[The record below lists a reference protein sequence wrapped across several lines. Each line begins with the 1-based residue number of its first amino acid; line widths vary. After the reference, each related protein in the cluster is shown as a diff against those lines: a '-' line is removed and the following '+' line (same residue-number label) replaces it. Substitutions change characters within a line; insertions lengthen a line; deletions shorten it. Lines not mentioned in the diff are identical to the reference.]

1 MTKAMDPTESA
12 AAVRRSRVAH
22 LAMLC
27 YAILIGTTFP
37 VGAAITSGLDPAV
50 LTLVRFVVAASAFGL
65 VVGLRRELTRPSI
78 SLVFRSGVIGSLM
91 AVFFVAMF
99 EALRWTSALSTGALF
114 TLVPLFA
121 AGFGYVINGQRMRP
135 IHLLY
140 LAIGA
145 AGAVWI
151 VFDGSLE
158 KLMTLSLGRGEL
170 IFAAGAVAFSLYA
183 PAIKR
188 LYRGEPPTVFAFWN
202 VVMGALLIG
211 AYAVPALL
219 ETDLGH
225 VQTKVWLGIAYLGIF
240 TTAISFFLSTLGS
253 LSLPAFKVMSYT
265 YLTPAVV
272 AVLAAVFFGDIP
284 SVSVMAGIVLVMSVT
299 FLLQSTSTDKPE

>member
-1 MTKAMDPTESA
+1 
-12 AAVRRSRVAH
+12 
-22 LAMLC
+22 MLC

-37 VGAAITSGLDPAV
+37 VGEAITGGLDPAA
-50 LTLVRFVVAASAFGL
+50 LTFVRFVVAAAAFGL
-65 VVGLRRELTRPSI
+65 VLLLRGELARPSR
-78 SLVFRSGVIGSLM
+78 SLIVRSGVIGALM

-114 TLVPLFA
+114 TLVPLFS
-121 AGFGYVINGQRMRP
+121 AGFGYAINGQRMRP
-135 IHLLY
+135 VHLLY

-151 VFDGSLE
+151 VFDGSVE
-158 KLMTLSLGRGEL
+158 KLLSLSLGRGEL
-170 IFAAGAVAFSLYA
+170 IFVAGAVAFSLYA

-188 LYRGEPPTVFAFWN
+188 LYRGEPPAVFAFWN
-202 VVMGALLIG
+202 LVMGAVLLG

-219 ETDLGH
+219 ETDLGA
-225 VQTKVWLGIAYLGIF
+225 VQMHVWLGIIYLGIF

-272 AVLAAVFFGDIP
+272 AVIAVVFFGELPSP
-284 SVSVMAGIVLVMSVT
+284 SVAAGIAVVMSVT
-299 FLLQSTSTDKPE
+299 FLLQGTKTDAPA